1 MTERISRLWAL
12 IKKEFLTI
20 LRDPKSRIIIIA
32 PPLIQLALFANI
44 LTMETKNAD
53 IAVIDASNTL
63 ESREFVAGIENSRW
77 FGRVIRSDNLRQ
89 ARENLKNEKI
99 HGILVIR
106 QDFARRLKKGQNAD
120 VLLILDG
127 RTPTTATGLNGYVTQ
142 IAAAFSQKFAA
153 RTGVAGCDGS
163 PQLV

>member
-53 IAVIDASNTL
+53 IGGD
-63 ESREFVAGIENSRW
+63 RRFKHAGIA
-77 FGRVIRSDNLRQ
+77 GIR
-89 ARENLKNEKI
+89 
-99 HGILVIR
+99 
-106 QDFARRLKKGQNAD
+106 RR
-120 VLLILDG
+120 
-127 RTPTTATGLNGYVTQ
+127 Y
-142 IAAAFSQKFAA
+142 
-153 RTGVAGCDGS
+153 
-163 PQLV
+163 

>member
-63 ESREFVAGIENSRW
+63 ESREFVAGIENSRCSAASS
-77 FGRVIRSDNLRQ
+77 V
-89 ARENLKNEKI
+89 
-99 HGILVIR
+99 
-106 QDFARRLKKGQNAD
+106 
-120 VLLILDG
+120 
-127 RTPTTATGLNGYVTQ
+127 PTTSGRR
-142 IAAAFSQKFAA
+142 A
-153 RTGVAGCDGS
+153 RI
-163 PQLV
+163 

>member
-120 VLLILDG
+120 GHRLKRLCHADCRRILEKVRRPDG
-127 RTPTTATGLNGYVTQ
+127 RRRR
-142 IAAAFSQKFAA
+142 F
-153 RTGVAGCDGS
+153 GCDGS

>member
-1 MTERISRLWAL
+1 MTDRFFRLWAL

-99 HGILVIR
+99 HGILGHPAGLCPPTEKR
-106 QDFARRLKKGQNAD
+106 TKRRRPADFGRPDADDGHRFKRLCHADCRRVFAK
-120 VLLILDG
+120 V
-127 RTPTTATGLNGYVTQ
+127 RRPTA
-142 IAAAFSQKFAA
+142 
-153 RTGVAGCDGS
+153 S
-163 PQLV
+163 PALRL

>member
-1 MTERISRLWAL
+1 M

-89 ARENLKNEKI
+89 AREKGGFGESGEALQFHVAREPACGARGALIDN
-99 HGILVIR
+99 
-106 QDFARRLKKGQNAD
+106 RRLRRAG
-120 VLLILDG
+120 VLCG
-127 RTPTTATGLNGYVTQ
+127 
-142 IAAAFSQKFAA
+142 
-153 RTGVAGCDGS
+153 
-163 PQLV
+163 

>member
-63 ESREFVAGIENSRW
+63 ESPVLRIPAGSAASS
-77 FGRVIRSDNLRQ
+77 V
-89 ARENLKNEKI
+89 
-99 HGILVIR
+99 
-106 QDFARRLKKGQNAD
+106 
-120 VLLILDG
+120 
-127 RTPTTATGLNGYVTQ
+127 PTTSGRR
-142 IAAAFSQKFAA
+142 A
-153 RTGVAGCDGS
+153 RI
-163 PQLV
+163 

>member
-63 ESREFVAGIENSRW
+63 ESREFVAGMRIPAGSAASS
-77 FGRVIRSDNLRQ
+77 V
-89 ARENLKNEKI
+89 
-99 HGILVIR
+99 
-106 QDFARRLKKGQNAD
+106 
-120 VLLILDG
+120 
-127 RTPTTATGLNGYVTQ
+127 PTTSGRR
-142 IAAAFSQKFAA
+142 A
-153 RTGVAGCDGS
+153 RI
-163 PQLV
+163 